1 MNVLQGLLL
10 GLIQGLTEF
19 LPISSTAHLTLAG
32 KWMGVVSAEHPEQW
46 TAFIAV
52 IQLGTMAAVLIYFAR
67 DVLDIALTFLNENVI
82 QRTKLRNQS
91 YVSRLGWYVI
101 LGSLPVATFGL
112 VFKKVIEGNLTKSLM
127 VISASMIVFGVL
139 LGVSELFARFSKT
152 MQRISW
158 LDALVVGFAQVMAL
172 IPGASRSGT
181 TITAGLFM
189 GMTRETAARFSF
201 LLSIPAV
208 FASGLLEF
216 KESFKFMGSQD
227 FIVLASATVMS
238 AVSGYLTIA
247 FLLRYLRRHSTNV
260 FVAYRL
266 VLGAAL
272 FWMVFRYGTV

>member
-32 KWMGVVSAEHPEQW
+32 KWMGVVSAEHPEHW

-67 DVLDIALTFLNENVI
+67 DVLDISLTFLEENVF
-82 QRTKLRNQS
+82 RRMRFKDQS
-91 YVSRLGWYVI
+91 HVSKLGWYVI
-101 LGSLPVATFGL
+101 LGSVPVATFGL
-112 VFKKVIEGNLTKSLM
+112 IFKKVIEGSLTKSLI
-127 VISASMIVFGVL
+127 VIAASLIVFGIL
-139 LGVSELFARFSKT
+139 LGVSEVVARFSKNIK
-152 MQRISW
+152 RISW

-172 IPGASRSGT
+172 VPGASRSGT

-208 FASGLLEF
+208 MASGLLEF
-216 KESFKFMGSQD
+216 RESLGFMGSQD
-227 FIVLASATVMS
+227 FLVLASATLMS

-247 FLLRYLRRHSTNV
+247 FLLRFLRRHSTNV
-260 FVAYRL
+260 FVVYRV
-266 VLGAAL
+266 VLGGAL
-272 FWMVFRYGTV
+272 LWMVFRHGVV

>member
-1 MNVLQGLLL
+1 MNVLQGLIL

-32 KWMGVVSAEHPEQW
+32 KWMGVVSSEHPEQW

-52 IQLGTMAAVLIYFAR
+52 IQLGTMVAVLIYFAK
-67 DVLDIALTFLNENVI
+67 DVLDIALTFLNENVFR
-82 QRTKLRNQS
+82 RTRLRNQS
-91 YVSRLGWYVI
+91 YISRLGWYVI
-101 LGSLPVATFGL
+101 LGSIPVATFGL
-112 VFKKVIEGNLTKSLM
+112 VFKKVIEGSLTKSLL
-127 VISASMIVFGVL
+127 VISGSLIVFGVL
-139 LGVSELFARFSKT
+139 LGVSELVARFSKN

-158 LDALVVGFAQVMAL
+158 VDALVVGFAQVMAL
-172 IPGASRSGT
+172 VPGASRSGT

-208 FASGLLEF
+208 MASGLLEF
-216 KESFKFMGSQD
+216 KESFRFMGSQD
-227 FIVLASATVMS
+227 FVVLASATVMS

-247 FLLRYLRRHSTNV
+247 FLLRYLRSHSTNV
-260 FVAYRL
+260 FVVYRV

-272 FWMVFRYGTV
+272 LWMVFQHGVL

>member
-67 DVLDIALTFLNENVI
+67 DVLDISLTFVEENVFR
-82 QRTKLRNQS
+82 RTRFRDQS
-91 YVSRLGWYVI
+91 HVSKLGWYVF

-112 VFKKVIEGNLTKSLM
+112 VFKKVIEGSLTKSLV
-127 VISASMIVFGVL
+127 VISTSLIVFGIL
-139 LGVSELFARFSKT
+139 LGVSEVVARFSKNIK
-152 MQRISW
+152 RISW

-172 IPGASRSGT
+172 VPGASRSGT

-208 FASGLLEF
+208 MASGLLEF
-216 KESFKFMGSQD
+216 KESLGFMGSQD
-227 FIVLASATVMS
+227 FLVLASATLMS

-247 FLLRYLRRHSTNV
+247 FLLRFLRRHSTNV
-260 FVAYRL
+260 FVVYRV
-266 VLGAAL
+266 VLGGAL
-272 FWMVFRYGTV
+272 LWMVFRHGVV